1 MNVLSILK
9 LRLPDV
15 QDDISDDLLLS
26 FLESAKI
33 AILTRRYPYNDFPSL
48 KKEDGSIEYIL
59 EPKYFDLQIRMAME
73 LISKM
78 GAEGQ
83 ESHSENGI
91 SRKWESGSGISES
104 LLNEVIPK
112 AGVL

>member
-1 MNVLSILK
+1 MNTLAILK
-9 LRLPDV
+9 LRLPDI

-33 AILTRRYPYNDFPSL
+33 AILTRRYPYQEFPSIV
-48 KKEDGSIEYIL
+48 KEDGTIEYSL
-59 EPKYFDLQIRMAME
+59 EPRYLDLQIRMAIE
-73 LISKM
+73 LVSKL

-83 ESHSENGI
+83 KSHSENGI
-91 SRKWESGSGISES
+91 SRGWENGAGISDS
-104 LLNEVIPK
+104 LLDEVIPK